1 MATKKKKEVGDAV
14 ADAGTAEEVKPKKA
28 KKTKKAKKEK
38 KKAKKEKKV
47 RVAVAIE
54 EETEG
59 TSEKKGKKGKIKEE
73 GLDALG
79 KLADH
84 PLVADL
90 VAAGA
95 VAAVG
100 ALAEKKVTSAR
111 GKSTGSKEALKL
123 AGAAAAAAIGK
134 RLMAEFEEAKAR
146 REESDDDEN

>member
-1 MATKKKKEVGDAV
+1 MAKKNKGKEESEAVSDAK
-14 ADAGTAEEVKPKKA
+14 AAKSVKPKKA
-28 KKTKKAKKEK
+28 KKAKKAKKEK
-38 KKAKKEKKV
+38 KEKKV
-47 RVAVAIE
+47 RIAVEIDDAP
-54 EETEG
+54 
-59 TSEKKGKKGKIKEE
+59 EKGGGKKKAKIKDES
-73 GLDALG
+73 LDALG

-111 GKSTGSKEALKL
+111 GTSTGSKAALKL

-146 REESDDDEN
+146 REGADEGDEDED